1 MANTPGTWPPDDS
14 AVSARL
20 AAIEERLGE
29 INRRL
34 DELRDLV
41 ATLNELPPD
50 RRPAI
55 ES

>member
-14 AVSARL
+14 TVSARL
-20 AAIEERLGE
+20 AAIEERLSG

-41 ATLNELPPD
+41 ATLDDVLPD
-50 RRPAI
+50 RQSAT